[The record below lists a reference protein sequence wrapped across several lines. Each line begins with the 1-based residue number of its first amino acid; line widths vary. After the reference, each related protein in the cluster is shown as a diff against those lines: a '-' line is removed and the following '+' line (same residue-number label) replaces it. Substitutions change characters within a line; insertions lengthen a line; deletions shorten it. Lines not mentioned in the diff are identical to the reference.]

1 NFNECGLPKKMALEL
16 FDPFIMRELEA
27 RGYVNT
33 IKAAKKM
40 MEREAPEVYD
50 ILEDIIKDHPVLL
63 NRAPTLHR
71 LGVQAFMPKLVE
83 GKAIRLHPLSCTAFN
98 ADFDGD
104 QMAVHVPLSTEAR
117 LEATNLM
124 LAENNILSPANGK
137 PIATPA
143 QDMVLGLFYITKA
156 VANDDR
162 YAGAKTDE
170 EKRKLVPH
178 FSSPAEA
185 LMALDH
191 KRVTLHEEIM
201 VRIA

>member
-104 QMAVHVPLSTEAR
+104 QMAVHVPLSTEAK
-117 LEATNLM
+117 LEAINLM
-124 LAENNILSPANGK
+124 LAENINPSPANGK
-137 PIATPA
+137 PISTPA
-143 QDMVLGLFYITKA
+143 QDMVLGLFYLTKV
-156 VANDDR
+156 VANEER
-162 YAGAKTDE
+162 YASAKTE
-170 EKRKLVPH
+170 EERLKLNPR
-178 FSSPAEA
+178 FASREEA
-185 LMALDH
+185 IMAL
-191 KRVTLHEEIM
+191 
-201 VRIA
+201 